1 MGSFK
6 EHIKDN
12 KKKIQLIV
20 GGIMITLTIS
30 TLVWVGTRKNSYAV
44 SVNGE
49 VVARVK
55 EKEEVKQAYEQ
66 VVAALKDKEGVD
78 IAVNETLEVEAIHS
92 RASEISSYDELVN
105 VINEAISYGV
115 EAYEILVDGVGY
127 AVVSSQEEAN
137 QILKTIAKEYL
148 PNDGELTLDY
158 DDVSDKSDEVS
169 STESDTTS
177 TPSLEPNTNNQIS
190 TQEEQSTQQD
200 IEVVEVAEALPQ
212 DEVTTKISVGS
223 IEVQDISEQVVS
235 DSNEK
240 GQTIKRN
247 IQSFDFNEEITVRNT
262 YVKQEEILKQE
273 DAESKLLENRYEI
286 IEYELKEGDNIWDI
300 AMTHGTTMERILE
313 LNPSIQDETK
323 MQIGDIIKVEKA
335 SPILSITTVEEAT
348 YKELIPADIQ
358 YVEFSDLYKDETKV
372 YQEGNDG
379 LKELTVAV
387 TKVNGE
393 EVSRSLISE
402 KTLVKEKT
410 KVIAYGTKEKPV
422 VTVPEKSESSSN
434 NSSNSSSSGGSSSNS
449 SSSGN
454 SSSSSG
460 SSTNN
465 SNSNN
470 NSSSNSS
477 ALFIHPLKGAGRIS
491 STYGP
496 RWGTFHKGID
506 YAAPAGTPVYASAAG
521 KVIYSGYN
529 SGGYG
534 KLVIIEHSNGY
545 QTYYAHNS
553 SLYVSVGETVSQG
566 ERIAGV
572 GSTGD
577 STGNHLHFEIRK
589 NGTPV
594 NPANY
599 L

>member
-1 MGSFK
+1 MTSFK
-6 EHIKDN
+6 KYIKDH

-20 GGIMITLTIS
+20 GGIVITLTIS
-30 TLVWVGTRKNSYAV
+30 TLVWAGTRKNAYAV

-49 VVARVK
+49 VVAKVK
-55 EKEEVKQAYEQ
+55 EKEAVKEAYEQ
-66 VVAALKDKEGVD
+66 VVTELKDKEGVN

-92 RASEISSYDELVN
+92 RASEINTYDELVAM
-105 VINEAISYGV
+105 IDEAISYGV
-115 EAYEILVDGVGY
+115 EAYEILVDGVSY
-127 AVVSSQEEAN
+127 AVVSNQEEAN
-137 QILKTIAKEYL
+137 QILKAIAEKYL
-148 PNDGELTLDY
+148 PNDGGLTLDY
-158 DDVSDKSDEVS
+158 DDVSVESDKVLHTEVETTVTPNS
-169 STESDTTS
+169 ESTEDA
-177 TPSLEPNTNNQIS
+177 NTDKELSNVNI
-190 TQEEQSTQQD
+190 QEEQSTEEN
-200 IEVVEVAEALPQ
+200 IEVVEVEDALPQ
-212 DEVTTKISVGS
+212 DEVTTKVSVGS
-223 IEVQDISEQVVS
+223 IEVHDISEQATS
-235 DSNEK
+235 DSGEQ
-240 GQTIKRN
+240 GQMIKRN

-273 DAESKLLENRYEI
+273 DAQNKLLENRYDI
-286 IEYELKEGDNIWDI
+286 IDYELKEGDNIWDI

-313 LNPSIQDETK
+313 LNPSIEDETK

-358 YVEFSDLYKDETKV
+358 YVEFSDLYKDQTKV

-393 EVSRSLISE
+393 EVSRILISE
-402 KTLVKEKT
+402 KKLIQEKT
-410 KVIAYGTKEKPV
+410 KVIAYGTKERPV
-422 VTVPEKSESSSN
+422 VTVPEKNESSSGSSN
-434 NSSNSSSSGGSSSNS
+434 NSSNSNSTGSSSNS
-449 SSSGN
+449 NSN
-454 SSSSSG
+454 SSSSS
-460 SSTNN
+460 
-465 SNSNN
+465 
-470 NSSSNSS
+470 SSNSS
-477 ALFIHPLKGAGRIS
+477 GLFIHPLKGAGRVS

-553 SLYVSVGETVSQG
+553 SLYVNVGETVSQG

>member
-1 MGSFK
+1 MTSFK
-6 EHIKDN
+6 KYIKDH
-12 KKKIQLIV
+12 KKKIQFIV
-20 GGIMITLTIS
+20 GGVVITLTIS
-30 TLVWVGTRKNSYAV
+30 TLVWAGTRKNAYAV

-49 VVARVK
+49 VVAKVK
-55 EKEEVKQAYEQ
+55 EKEAVKQAYEQ
-66 VVAALKDKEGVD
+66 VVTELKNKEGVN

-92 RASEISSYDELVN
+92 RASEINTYDELVAM
-105 VINEAISYGV
+105 IDEAISYGV
-115 EAYEILVDGVGY
+115 EAYEILVEGVSY
-127 AVVSSQEEAN
+127 AVVSNQEEVN
-137 QILKTIAKEYL
+137 QILKAIAEKYL
-148 PNDGELTLDY
+148 PNDGGLTLDY
-158 DDVSDKSDEVS
+158 DDVSVESDKVLHTEVEATVTPNS
-169 STESDTTS
+169 ESTEDANTDKE
-177 TPSLEPNTNNQIS
+177 PSNVNI
-190 TQEEQSTQQD
+190 QEEQSTEEN
-200 IEVVEVAEALPQ
+200 IEVVEVEDALPQ
-212 DEVTTKISVGS
+212 DEVTTKVSVGS
-223 IEVQDISEQVVS
+223 IEVHDISEQATS
-235 DSNEK
+235 DSGEQ
-240 GQTIKRN
+240 GQMIKRN
-247 IQSFDFNEEITVRNT
+247 IQSFDFNEEIMVRNT

-273 DAESKLLENRYEI
+273 DAQNKLLENRYDM

-300 AMTHGTTMERILE
+300 GMTHGTTMERILE
-313 LNPSIQDETK
+313 LNPSIEDETK

-358 YVEFSDLYKDETKV
+358 YVEFSDLYKNQTKV

-402 KTLVKEKT
+402 KKLIQEKT
-410 KVIAYGTKEKPV
+410 KVIAYGTKERPV
-422 VTVPEKSESSSN
+422 VTVPEKNESSSN
-434 NSSNSSSSGGSSSNS
+434 
-449 SSSGN
+449 
-454 SSSSSG
+454 
-460 SSTNN
+460 T
-465 SNSNN
+465 NSNN
-470 NSSSNSS
+470 NSSSSNSS
-477 ALFIHPLKGAGRIS
+477 GLFIHPLKGAGRVS

-553 SLYVSVGETVSQG
+553 SLYVNVGETVSQG

-577 STGNHLHFEIRK
+577 STGNHLHFEIRR

>member
-1 MGSFK
+1 MTSFK
-6 EHIKDN
+6 KYIKDH

-20 GGIMITLTIS
+20 GGIVITLTIS
-30 TLVWVGTRKNSYAV
+30 TLVWAGTRKNAYAV

-49 VVARVK
+49 VVAKVK
-55 EKEEVKQAYEQ
+55 EKEVVKEAYEQ
-66 VVAALKDKEGVD
+66 VVTELKNKEGVN
-78 IAVNETLEVEAIHS
+78 IAVNETLEVEPIHS
-92 RASEISSYDELVN
+92 RASEINTYDELVSM
-105 VINEAISYGV
+105 IDEAISYGV
-115 EAYEILVDGVGY
+115 EAYEILVDGVSY
-127 AVVSSQEEAN
+127 AVVSNQEEAN
-137 QILKTIAKEYL
+137 QILKAIAEKYL
-148 PNDGELTLDY
+148 PNEGGLTLDY
-158 DDVSDKSDEVS
+158 DEDA
-169 STESDTTS
+169 
-177 TPSLEPNTNNQIS
+177 NTHKELGNVTI
-190 TQEEQSTQQD
+190 QEEQSTEEN
-200 IEVVEVAEALPQ
+200 IEVVEVEDALPQ
-212 DEVTTKISVGS
+212 DEVATKVSVGS
-223 IEVQDISEQVVS
+223 IEVHDISEQATS
-235 DSNEK
+235 DSGEQ
-240 GQTIKRN
+240 GQIIKRN

-262 YVKQEEILKQE
+262 YVRQEEILKQE
-273 DAESKLLENRYEI
+273 DAQNKLLENRYDMT
-286 IEYELKEGDNIWDI
+286 EYELKEGDNIWDI

-313 LNPSIQDETK
+313 LNPSIEDETK

-358 YVEFSDLYKDETKV
+358 YVEFSDLYKNQTKV

-402 KTLVKEKT
+402 KTLIQEKT

-422 VTVPEKSESSSN
+422 VTEPEKD
-434 NSSNSSSSGGSSSNS
+434 G
-449 SSSGN
+449 
-454 SSSSSG
+454 
-460 SSTNN
+460 
-465 SNSNN
+465 SNN
-470 NSSSNSS
+470 NSSSSSNSS
-477 ALFIHPLKGAGRIS
+477 GLFIHPLKGAGRVS

-553 SLYVSVGETVSQG
+553 SLYVNVGETVSKG

>member
-1 MGSFK
+1 MTSFK
-6 EHIKDN
+6 KYIKDH

-20 GGIMITLTIS
+20 GGVVITLTIS
-30 TLVWVGTRKNSYAV
+30 TLVWAGTRKNAYAV

-49 VVARVK
+49 VVAKVK
-55 EKEEVKQAYEQ
+55 EKEAVKQAYEQ
-66 VVAALKDKEGVD
+66 VVTELKNKEGVN

-92 RASEISSYDELVN
+92 RASEINTYDELVAM
-105 VINEAISYGV
+105 IDEAISYGV
-115 EAYEILVDGVGY
+115 EAYEILVEGVSY
-127 AVVSSQEEAN
+127 AVVSNQEEVN
-137 QILKTIAKEYL
+137 QILKAIAEKYL
-148 PNDGELTLDY
+148 PNDGGLTLDY
-158 DDVSDKSDEVS
+158 DDVSVESDKVLHTEVEATVTPNS
-169 STESDTTS
+169 ESTEDANTDKE
-177 TPSLEPNTNNQIS
+177 PSNVNI
-190 TQEEQSTQQD
+190 QEEQSTEEN
-200 IEVVEVAEALPQ
+200 IEVVEVEDALPQ
-212 DEVTTKISVGS
+212 DEVTTKVSVGS
-223 IEVQDISEQVVS
+223 IEVHDISEQATS
-235 DSNEK
+235 DSGEQ
-240 GQTIKRN
+240 GQMIKRN
-247 IQSFDFNEEITVRNT
+247 IQSFDFNEEIMVRNT

-273 DAESKLLENRYEI
+273 DAQNKLLENRYDM

-300 AMTHGTTMERILE
+300 GMTHGTTMERILE
-313 LNPSIQDETK
+313 LNPSIEDETK

-358 YVEFSDLYKDETKV
+358 YVEFSDLYKNQTKV

-402 KTLVKEKT
+402 KKLIQEKT
-410 KVIAYGTKEKPV
+410 KVIAYGTKERPV
-422 VTVPEKSESSSN
+422 VTVPEKNESSSN
-434 NSSNSSSSGGSSSNS
+434 
-449 SSSGN
+449 
-454 SSSSSG
+454 
-460 SSTNN
+460 T
-465 SNSNN
+465 NSNN
-470 NSSSNSS
+470 NSSSSNSS
-477 ALFIHPLKGAGRIS
+477 GLFIHPLKGAGRVS

-553 SLYVSVGETVSQG
+553 SLYVNVGETVSQG

-577 STGNHLHFEIRK
+577 STGNHLHFEIRR

>member
-1 MGSFK
+1 MTSFK
-6 EHIKDN
+6 EHIQNN
-12 KKKIQLIV
+12 KKKVQLVV
-20 GGIMITLTIS
+20 GGIIITLTIS
-30 TLVWVGTRKNSYAV
+30 TLVWAGTRKNAYAV
-44 SVNGE
+44 RVNGE
-49 VVARVK
+49 VVATVK

-66 VVAALKDKEGVD
+66 VVTALKGKVGVD
-78 IAVNETLEVEAIHS
+78 IAVNETLELKAVHS
-92 RASEISSYDELVN
+92 RASEISSYDELVSA
-105 VINEAISYGV
+105 INEAISYGV
-115 EAYEILVDGVGY
+115 EAYEILVNGISY
-127 AVVSSQEEAN
+127 AVVNNQEEAN
-137 QILKTIAKEYL
+137 QILKSIAEKYL
-148 PNDGELTLDY
+148 PNDGGLTLDY
-158 DDVSDKSDEVS
+158 TQVSEEAN
-169 STESDTTS
+169 TESNVES
-177 TPSLEPNTNNQIS
+177 NVPSQTGEDDTNNQEIKS
-190 TQEEQSTQQD
+190 SHED
-200 IEVVEVAEALPQ
+200 VEVVEVEDALPN

-223 IEVQDISEQVVS
+223 IEVQESSKQALSAAEQ
-235 DSNEK
+235 E
-240 GQTIKRN
+240 GQIIKRN
-247 IQSFDFNEEITVRNT
+247 IQSFDFNEEVTVRNT
-262 YVKQEEILKQE
+262 YVKQEEILTQE
-273 DAESKLLENRYEI
+273 VAKNKLLENRYEM

-300 AMTHGTTMERILE
+300 AMTYKTTMERILE
-313 LNPSIQDETK
+313 LNTSIEDETK
-323 MQIGDIIKVEKA
+323 MQIGEVIKVEKA

-348 YKELIPADIQ
+348 FKELIPAEIQ

-379 LKELTVAV
+379 LKELTVSV

-402 KTLVKEKT
+402 KTLIEEKI

-422 VTVPEKSESSSN
+422 ITVPDKSSSA
-434 NSSNSSSSGGSSSNS
+434 SSGSSSS
-449 SSSGN
+449 

-460 SSTNN
+460 K
-465 SNSNN
+465 
-470 NSSSNSS
+470 
-477 ALFIHPLKGAGRIS
+477 FMHPLKGAGRIS
-491 STYGP
+491 STYGS

-506 YAAPAGTPVYASAAG
+506 YAAPAGTPIYASAAG

-553 SLYVSVGETVSQG
+553 KLYVNVGETVSQG

-589 NGTPV
+589 NGSPV

>member
-1 MGSFK
+1 MTSFK
-6 EHIKDN
+6 KYIQDH

-20 GGIMITLTIS
+20 GGIVITLTIS
-30 TLVWVGTRKNSYAV
+30 TLVWAGTRKNAYAV

-49 VVARVK
+49 VVAKVK
-55 EKEEVKQAYEQ
+55 EKEAVKQAYEQ
-66 VVAALKDKEGVD
+66 VVTALKGKEGVN

-92 RASEISSYDELVN
+92 RASEISTYDELVA
-105 VINEAISYGV
+105 VIDEAISYGV
-115 EAYEILVDGVGY
+115 EAYEILVDGVSY
-127 AVVSSQEEAN
+127 AVVSNQEEAN
-137 QILKTIAKEYL
+137 QILKAIAKKYL

-158 DDVSDKSDEVS
+158 DDVSVESDKASHTEVETTINPNSESTEDANIHKES
-169 STESDTTS
+169 STV
-177 TPSLEPNTNNQIS
+177 N
-190 TQEEQSTQQD
+190 TQEEQSAEES
-200 IEVVEVAEALPQ
+200 IEVVEVEDALPQ

-223 IEVQDISEQVVS
+223 IEVHDISEQATS
-235 DSNEK
+235 DTGEQ

-247 IQSFDFNEEITVRNT
+247 IQSFDFNEEVTVRNT
-262 YVKQEEILKQE
+262 YVSQEEILKQE
-273 DAESKLLENRYEI
+273 DAQNKLLENRYDMI
-286 IEYELKEGDNIWDI
+286 DYELKEGDNIWDI
-300 AMTHGTTMERILE
+300 AMTYGTTMERILE
-313 LNPSIQDETK
+313 LNPSIEDETK

-402 KTLVKEKT
+402 KTLIQEKT

-434 NSSNSSSSGGSSSNS
+434 NSNSSNSSNSSSTGSSSNTNSNSSSSSSSNS
-449 SSSGN
+449 SG
-454 SSSSSG
+454 
-460 SSTNN
+460 
-465 SNSNN
+465 
-470 NSSSNSS
+470 
-477 ALFIHPLKGAGRIS
+477 LFIHPLKGAGRVS

-553 SLYVSVGETVSQG
+553 SLYVNVGETVSQG
-566 ERIAGV
+566 EHIAAV

-589 NGTPV
+589 NGSPV